1 MKFID
6 EVEIYVKA
14 GDGGAG
20 HISFRREK
28 YVPKGGPDGG
38 NGGKGGK
45 VVIQANKNINTL
57 LDYKFKHKFI
67 AENGENGG
75 KSNRSGKDGSNIKI
89 KVPVGTAIFDADT
102 NELLVD
108 LIEDGQKAVI
118 AKGGKGG
125 LGNMNFATPTNR
137 SPRYAQPGIPGE
149 EKNLRLEL
157 KLLADVGLVGF
168 PNAGKSTLISV
179 VSAAKPKIADYPFT
193 TLVPNLGIVKIDDFK
208 SYSVADV
215 PGLIKG
221 AAQGKGLGIQFLRHI
236 ERTKVLIFLLDA
248 NSDDV
253 KKDYK
258 VLCHELES
266 FNEELMY
273 KKRVICYSKCDTVDE
288 EKIASLKRLR
298 FDAKGE
304 KPLLISAV
312 ANMNIKE
319 LKFKVWDLLQEFNS
333 LSIDN

>member
-6 EVEIYVKA
+6 VAEIYVKA

-45 VVIQANKNINTL
+45 VTIVAARNINTL
-57 LDYKFKHKFI
+57 LDYKFKQKFL

-75 KSNRSGKDGSNIKI
+75 KSNRSGKDGKNIKI
-89 KVPVGTAIFDADT
+89 KVPVGTMVFDADT
-102 NELLVD
+102 NELLSD
-108 LIEDGQKAVI
+108 LVEDGQKVVI

-137 SPRYAQPGIPGE
+137 APRHAQPGIPGE
-149 EKNLRLEL
+149 ERNLRLEL

-168 PNAGKSTLISV
+168 PNVGKSTLISV
-179 VSAAKPKIADYPFT
+179 ISAAKPKIADYPFT
-193 TLVPNLGIVKIDDFK
+193 TLIPNLGIVKIDDYK

-221 AAQGKGLGIQFLRHI
+221 ASDGKGLGIQFLRHI
-236 ERTKVLIFLLDA
+236 ERTKILIFLLDA
-248 NSDDV
+248 NSEDV

-258 VLCHELES
+258 VLCHELET
-266 FNEELMY
+266 FNPELMY
-273 KKRVICYSKCDTVDE
+273 KKRIICFSKSDSIDE

-298 FDAKGE
+298 IDTRAE
-304 KPLLISAV
+304 KPMFISAV
-312 ANMNIKE
+312 TNMNIQE
-319 LKFKVWDLLQEFNS
+319 LKYKVWDLLKEFQAGEN
-333 LSIDN
+333 